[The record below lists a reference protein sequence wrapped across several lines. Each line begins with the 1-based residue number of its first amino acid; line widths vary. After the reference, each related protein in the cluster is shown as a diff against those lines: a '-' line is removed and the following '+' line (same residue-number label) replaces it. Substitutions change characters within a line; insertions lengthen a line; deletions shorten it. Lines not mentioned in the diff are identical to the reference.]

1 MQRHYELTVREKGGA
16 VLHPSYI
23 GDVNEAFLVK
33 FFGLDNP
40 DVESYDIREVQYCCF
55 CGESIKGHPNNAAP
69 VGDGVCCDECNAKKV
84 IPERLRMVKEQ

>member
-1 MQRHYELTVREKGGA
+1 MQRHFEITVKEKGGA

-23 GDVNEAFLVK
+23 GDVNEAFLIK

-55 CGESIKGHPNNAAP
+55 CGKPIKGHPNNAAP

-84 IPERLRMVKEQ
+84 VPERLRMVKEQ